1 MLLDEFCPWIVGKN
15 QTKCIQ
21 MQVVHFQKTFWL
33 TPLTLYKDIDR
44 EGEIVG
50 VSAVTDVIIE
60 NHKVP
65 LPIFGNYYLIYT
77 FPETNSKLIPEK

>member
-1 MLLDEFCPWIVGKN
+1 MDCWKEPS
-15 QTKCIQ
+15 Q
-21 MQVVHFQKTFWL
+21 MQVKLSTSRRHGAVFW
-33 TPLTLYKDIDR
+33 LTLYKDIDR

-65 LPIFGNYYLIYT
+65 IQIFGNSDLIYT

>member
-1 MLLDEFCPWIVGKN
+1 MDFWREPN
-15 QTKCIQ
+15 Q
-21 MQVVHFQKTFWL
+21 MQIVNFQKTRSNFCW
-33 TPLTLYKDIDR
+33 LTLYKDIDR

-65 LPIFGNYYLIYT
+65 IQIFGKSDLIYT
-77 FPETNSKLIPEK
+77 LPEANSEFTPAKMTVGRLFSF

>member
-1 MLLDEFCPWIVGKN
+1 MSFVHGFLER
-15 QTKCIQ
+15 TKPNANCQ
-21 MQVVHFQKTFWL
+21 LPEAMEQFVW
-33 TPLTLYKDIDR
+33 LTLYKDIDR

-65 LPIFGNYYLIYT
+65 IQIFGKSEFNLY
-77 FPETNSKLIPEK
+77 PP